1 MPEIREH
8 SEFYEVRTGIVIE
21 KGLHARPCMRVV
33 EVLTPYDNPV
43 WVTKEMG
50 DGELDDGYKDGKS
63 IMEMM
68 MLAAHFDANVRFL
81 FARKPHPVSRQY
93 VENFANQLE
102 EALRKNI

>member
-1 MPEIREH
+1 MPEIKEH
-8 SEFYEVRTGIVIE
+8 AEFYEVRTGVVIE

-33 EVLTPYDNPV
+33 EVLAPYDNPV
-43 WVTKEMG
+43 WVTKEREN
-50 DGELDDGYKDGKS
+50 GEIDNNYTDGKS

-68 MLAAHFDANVRFL
+68 MLAAHFDARVRFL

-102 EALRKNI
+102 EVLRENI